1 MVKKITG
8 LNIDKLNED
17 ELENM
22 FTNYELVDIILG
34 YREQIKQL
42 KKQVKDLTEWK
53 EDNKSTGICKTC
65 IDKTLQLNYKYRE
78 AFKQIKYLINKIV
91 DSNECIYGDY
101 NCENCSPLG
110 LDTVCSYK
118 LKNTILKIINDI
130 GCKNESN

>member
-53 EDNKSTGICKTC
+53 EVNKSNGICKNCT
-65 IDKTLQLNYKYRE
+65 DKTLQLNDKYRE
-78 AFKQIKYLINKIV
+78 AFKQIKYLINKID

-110 LDTVCSYK
+110 LDTVCSHK

-130 GCKNESN
+130 GGKNESN

>member
-1 MVKKITG
+1 MIKKITG
-8 LNIDKLNED
+8 LNINKLNED

-22 FTNYELVDIILG
+22 FTKYELVDIILG

-42 KKQVKDLTEWK
+42 KLQVEDLK
-53 EDNKSTGICKTC
+53 EGKAYKAPHICQNCT
-65 IDKTLQLNYKYRE
+65 DKTLQLNDKYHE
-78 AFKQIKYLINKIV
+78 ALKQIRYLINKID

-110 LDTVCSYK
+110 LDTVCSHK

-130 GCKNESN
+130 GGKNESN

>member
-34 YREQIKQL
+34 YREQVDQL

-53 EDNKSTGICKTC
+53 EANKPTGICKTC
-65 IDKTLQLNYKYRE
+65 TDKTLQLNDKYHE
-78 AFKQIKYLINKIV
+78 ALKQIRYLINKID
-91 DSNECIYGDY
+91 DSDGCIYNDY
-101 NCENCSPLG
+101 VCEKCSPLVS
-110 LDTVCSYK
+110 DIVCNHK
-118 LKNTILKIINDI
+118 LKNTVLKIIDNI

>member
-1 MVKKITG
+1 MTKKITK

-42 KKQVKDLTEWK
+42 KLQVEALK
-53 EDNKSTGICKTC
+53 EGKAYNTPLICQTC
-65 IDKTLQLNYKYRE
+65 TDKTLQLNDKYRE

-110 LDTVCSYK
+110 LDTVCSHK

-130 GCKNESN
+130 GGKNESN

>member
-1 MVKKITG
+1 MTKKITG

-53 EDNKSTGICKTC
+53 EANKPTGICETC
-65 IDKTLQLNYKYRE
+65 TDKTLQLNDKYRE
-78 AFKQIKYLINKIV
+78 AFKQIKYLINKID

-110 LDTVCSYK
+110 LDTVCSHK
-118 LKNTILKIINDI
+118 IKNTILKIIDDI